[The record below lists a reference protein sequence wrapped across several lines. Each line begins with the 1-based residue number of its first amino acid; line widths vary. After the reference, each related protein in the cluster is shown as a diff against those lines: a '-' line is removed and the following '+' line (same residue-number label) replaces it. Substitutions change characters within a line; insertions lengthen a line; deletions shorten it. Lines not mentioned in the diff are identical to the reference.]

1 MILKFTEKQGIFFL
15 YFVIFYAPPPFSKE
29 AYSFAP
35 VGQWLCQMVAQVF

>member
-15 YFVIFYAPPPFSKE
+15 YFVIFLCPSPFSKE

-35 VGQWLCQMVAQVF
+35 VGQWVCQMVAQVF